1 MWNMKNLVCRLYWT
15 NEDQIRR
22 VGNKR
27 GSKLRKDE
35 EEDEEEAEKMVGRR
49 EMERGTPVGLRNR

>member
-1 MWNMKNLVCRLYWT
+1 M
-15 NEDQIRR
+15 
-22 VGNKR
+22 GNKR

-35 EEDEEEAEKMVGRR
+35 EEDEEDSEKMVGRR